1 MYEKA
6 LIPVEDQVTYGEV
19 HAAIASRFAAGNV
32 QNFLKSAQNAN
43 LRIRDFEAIAN
54 QGLLGTSIAA
64 AYKKLG
70 NADQG
75 QIREFYLAGVEKVE
89 PALRAK
95 YLKLYAYY

>member
-6 LIPVEDQVTYGEV
+6 LIPIEDQQSYGEV

-32 QNFLKSAQNAN
+32 QNLLKSIASAG
-43 LRIRDFEAIAN
+43 LRIRDFEAVAAA
-54 QGLLGTSIAA
+54 GLFGEAIAA

-75 QIREFYLAGVEKVE
+75 QIREFYLAAVEKVE

>member
-6 LIPVEDQVTYGEV
+6 LIPVVDQVPYGEV

-32 QNFLKSAQNAN
+32 QNFLRSTERAK
-43 LRIRDFEAIAN
+43 LRIRDFEAVAN
-54 QGLLGTSIAA
+54 AGLLGDTTAA

-75 QIREFYLAGVEKVE
+75 QIREFYLASVEKVE

>member
-6 LIPVEDQVTYGEV
+6 LIPIEDQQTYGEV

-32 QNFLKSAQNAN
+32 QNLLRSIESAK

-54 QGLLGTSIAA
+54 AGLFGEAVAA
-64 AYKKLG
+64 SYKKLG

-75 QIREFYLAGVEKVE
+75 QIREFYLAAVEKVD
-89 PALRAK
+89 PTLRAK

>member
-6 LIPVEDQVTYGEV
+6 LIPIEDQQSYGEV

-32 QNFLKSAQNAN
+32 QNLLKDIAGAG
-43 LRIRDFEAIAN
+43 LRIRDFEGVASA
-54 QGLLGTSIAA
+54 GLFGEAVAA
-64 AYKKLG
+64 SYKKLG

-75 QIREFYLAGVEKVE
+75 QIREFYLAAVEKVD